1 VSVPNRQLTV
11 YEINTW
17 VWLSDLI
24 KKTDGPVDLGS
35 VPSAEWD
42 AIARYDFDA
51 VWLMG
56 VWERSP
62 AGIAIANGNADLV
75 AEFHRSLPDF
85 VPKDNVGSAY
95 CVRRYVVD
103 QHLGGPRGLAIA
115 RQELA
120 RRGMGLILDF
130 VPNHVAP
137 DCPWIVEHPQHFMP
151 GSVGELERNPAAYMQ
166 IGDRIFARGRDPYF
180 PPWSDVVQV
189 NAFAPGFR
197 HAVIQL
203 LLGVAEQCDGIRSDM
218 AMLLMNNVFAQTW
231 ADRAGP
237 APATEY
243 WPTVIDA
250 VKKEHPR
257 FLFIAEAYWDLE
269 WELQQQSF
277 DLCYDKRL
285 YDRLAHDQP
294 EGIRLHLCADL
305 RYQEKLLRFI
315 ENHDEPRAAAAFL
328 PAKATAAAI
337 IMATI
342 PGAKLFHEGQ
352 LEGRRIKVSMF
363 LGRRPE
369 EPLDVE
375 CHGFYEK
382 LLAVIHTPVFR
393 DGVWTLC
400 PCLGWPDN
408 QSYQKLEAWCWTRDE
423 DRCLVVVNLSNGAV
437 QARVLVPWDDL
448 GGKVWRLEDAL
459 SNSTYDREGKEMQNE
474 GLYVELAPWAGRI
487 FALRAIGRSQT

>member
-1 VSVPNRQLTV
+1 VSIPNRQPTV

-24 KKTDGPVDLGS
+24 KKSGGPVDLGS
-35 VPSAEWD
+35 VRSADWD
-42 AIARYDFDA
+42 AIAHYGFDA

-62 AGIAIANGNADLV
+62 AGIAICNDNPELV
-75 AEFHRSLPDF
+75 AEFHRTLPDF
-85 VPKDNVGSAY
+85 VSEDNVGSAY

-103 QHLGGPRGLAIA
+103 RHLGGPQGLAIA

-120 RRGMGLILDF
+120 RRGMRLILDF

-137 DCPWIVEHPQHFMP
+137 DSPWILEHPEHFMQ
-151 GSVGELERNPAAYMQ
+151 GSAADLERNPAAYLQ
-166 IGDRIFARGRDPYF
+166 IGAKFFARGRDPYF

-197 HAVIQL
+197 QAVIEL
-203 LLGVAEQCDGIRSDM
+203 LLGIAEQCDGIRCDM

-231 ADRAGP
+231 AGRGGTT
-237 APATEY
+237 PATEY

-250 VKKEHPR
+250 VKEEHPQ

-269 WELQQQSF
+269 WELQQQGF
-277 DLCYDKRL
+277 DFCYDKRL
-285 YDRLAHDQP
+285 YDRLAHGQP
-294 EGIRLHLCADL
+294 EDIRLHLCADL

-315 ENHDEPRAAAAFL
+315 ENHDEPRVAAAFP
-328 PAKATAAAI
+328 PAKARAAAI
-337 IMATI
+337 TMATI

-352 LEGRRIKVSMF
+352 LEGRRIKVSTF

-369 EPLDVE
+369 EPVDIESL
-375 CHGFYEK
+375 GFYEK
-382 LLAVIHTPVFR
+382 LLAIIQARVFR

-408 QSYQKLEAWCWTRDE
+408 QSYQKLEAWSWTRDD
-423 DRCLVVVNLSNGAV
+423 DRRLVVVNPSDGAV
-437 QARVLVPWDDL
+437 QARVRVSWDDL
-448 GGKVWRLEDAL
+448 AGKVWRLEDAL
-459 SNSTYDREGKEMQNE
+459 SNSTYDRDGTEIQKD
-474 GLYVELAPWAGRI
+474 GLYVELAPWAGQI
-487 FALRAIGRSQT
+487 FALRAVALSGT